1 MIEQLVGQSIVE
13 VMLNYS
19 LTLITE
25 LRWFLVVESEFTV
38 NTGAGPT
45 VSMTPVPGEQ
55 PEWLS
60 ALVGA
65 VIESASISTDGGLEL
80 MLGSTRLTVDPDP
93 DYEPW
98 SVIGPGHQRIVAL
111 PGGDQ
116 AVWSGDQ

>member
-1 MIEQLVGQSIVE
+1 
-13 VMLNYS
+13 
-19 LTLITE
+19 
-25 LRWFLVVESEFTV
+25 
-38 NTGAGPT
+38 
-45 VSMTPVPGEQ
+45 MTPVPGEQ

-98 SVIGPGHQRIVAL
+98 SVIGPGPPRIVAV